1 MANWEGVSEYVAVA
15 ETASFT
21 LAANKLSTSVAQVS
35 RRVSALEER
44 LAVKLLHRTTRKVT
58 LSEAGQVYFQ
68 QCKHLVEGLEMAEL
82 AVTQM
87 QTSPKGL
94 VKVTAPVTYGEQ
106 HLAPLLNQFLARYP
120 QVNIDLNLTNQ
131 RLDLLEAGI
140 DLAVRLGRLTDS
152 TMIAKRLASR
162 QLYVCASKK
171 YLERHGEPHSLS
183 ELAHH
188 QCLVGSVEHWRF
200 QENAREK
207 SIRVAGRLKCNSGNA
222 LLDAAKQGL
231 GLVQLPDYYIKDA
244 LQSGELIEVLHQ
256 YRDDKEGIW
265 ALYPKN
271 RNLSPKV
278 RLLIDFLA
286 EQIGKPVTTP
296 IG

>member
-1 MANWEGVSEYVAVA
+1 MANWEGVSEFVAVA

-21 LAANKLSTSVAQVS
+21 LAASKLSTSVAQVS

-68 QCKHLVEGLEMAEL
+68 QCKHLVEGLEVAEL

-87 QTSPKGL
+87 QTTPKGL

-200 QENAREK
+200 QENGREK

-244 LQSGELIEVLHQ
+244 LQSGELVEVLHQ

-286 EQIGKPVTTP
+286 EHIGKPVAP
-296 IG
+296 K

>member
-1 MANWEGVSEYVAVA
+1 MANWEGVSEFVAVA

-68 QCKHLVEGLEMAEL
+68 QCKHLVEGLEVAEL

-87 QTSPKGL
+87 QTTPKGL

-106 HLAPLLNQFLARYP
+106 HLASLLNQFLARYP

-131 RLDLLEAGI
+131 QLDLLEAGI
-140 DLAVRLGRLTDS
+140 DIAIRLGRLTDS

-188 QCLVGSVEHWRF
+188 QCLVGSIEHWRF
-200 QENAREK
+200 QEKGREK

-286 EQIGKPVTTP
+286 EHIGKPATQK
-296 IG
+296 